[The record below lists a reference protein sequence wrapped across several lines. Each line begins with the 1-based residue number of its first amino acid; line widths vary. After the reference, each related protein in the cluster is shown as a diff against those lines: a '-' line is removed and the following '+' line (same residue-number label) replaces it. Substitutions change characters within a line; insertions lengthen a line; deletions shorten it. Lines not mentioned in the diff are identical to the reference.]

1 MQPLHLVCQKYVR
14 KRKGAVKM
22 CITCKNVT
30 EMYVNCDSQNV
41 HGFVYKV
48 EIISL
53 TFKWLIVLR
62 YMIKRTESLKMCL
75 PGPKK
80 RKKTQVYAS
89 STQTYYTTY
98 EETPPNSLSTIKAVT
113 LSFVS
118 PV

>member
-30 EMYVNCDSQNV
+30 EMYVNCDSRNA

-53 TFKWLIVLR
+53 TFKWLIALR
-62 YMIKRTESLKMCL
+62 YVIKRTESLKMCL
-75 PGPKK
+75 PGPKTHKK
-80 RKKTQVYAS
+80 RKFTRLAHTHTTQL
-89 STQTYYTTY
+89 TKKLHQI
-98 EETPPNSLSTIKAVT
+98 LS
-113 LSFVS
+113 
-118 PV
+118 PR